1 MPLPGLPGE
10 PSRSDPR
17 PHTWGCGEHAC
28 CGSGLGQLQP
38 RSLSGT
44 CTWFT
49 DKIAF
54 SSGFALAVTC
64 DKQTH
69 LEFTVSWTE
78 EVSTHCDCSG
88 MLAFLLQNQDSRC
101 FLGHFN
107 SGISQLGGA
116 ACPRDV
122 RIQMMAGT
130 STGHFVSVTRKPE
143 DIETSSYKPF

>member
-1 MPLPGLPGE
+1 MN
-10 PSRSDPR
+10 
-17 PHTWGCGEHAC
+17 HHARIHDLTRGAA
-28 CGSGLGQLQP
+28 GSMRAVDQGWGQLQP

-64 DKQTH
+64 DKQPH
-69 LEFTVSWTE
+69 LELAVSWTE

-122 RIQMMAGT
+122 RIQMTAGT